1 MIRFLAD
8 TWRDAILRPVAMAA
22 PNSSV
27 YIEITAPDF
36 RFAIAL
42 VLAVLVLISNRKT
55 RHRLTVWLP
64 SLALFALVF
73 LSFIPWMHTTGN
85 GRYFMPYLI
94 LIGPLCIALINLM
107 QNTAGMK
114 LFLVVAVLGIQGF
127 ALNLNNP
134 WRSWDAWTWIPWKD
148 APYLSIELPKE
159 GLGVNVTYL
168 TISVPTFSLAA
179 PLLPA
184 SSRWINLGTFGP
196 MDEDDQ
202 LSVYTPIRKAL
213 SEGASLKLFMASAPR
228 SMVKDTDQPDQNAI
242 NAIAPHLEGHNLR
255 LKIPTRCQLLK
266 SKSMAHRAFF
276 YGNETPAE
284 KARIIEQSGFWI
296 CPVEYVRGPRKKK
309 ALLSAEGIMAKRMF
323 EKMEKICPRFFNP
336 GQQHVEARP
345 PGFYRRYGGSDSFL
359 VATISGHLY
368 FKYDRTLNPQ
378 LIGTAEAVLAPGFA
392 FDCTKFKG
400 RAGLPWEREI

>member
-27 YIEITAPDF
+27 YIEIAAPDF

-64 SLALFALVF
+64 TLALFALVF
-73 LSFIPWMHTTGN
+73 LSFIPWMQTTGN

-107 QNTAGMK
+107 QNTVGMK
-114 LFLVVAVLGIQGF
+114 IFLVAAVLGIQGF

-148 APYLSIELPKE
+148 APYLSLELPKE
-159 GLGVNVTYL
+159 GIDPHTTYVT
-168 TISVPTFSLAA
+168 IAVPTFSLAA

-184 SSRWINLGTFGP
+184 SSRWINLATFGP
-196 MDEDDQ
+196 ADEQDQ
-202 LSVYTPIRKAL
+202 SPIYAPIRKTL
-213 SEGASLKLFMASAPR
+213 RESRSLKLFMAAAPR
-228 SMVKDTDQPDQNAI
+228 SMLENSSQPDQYAI
-242 NAIAPHLEGHNLR
+242 NAITPHLEAHDLK
-255 LKIPTRCQLLK
+255 LKIPTECQLLR
-266 SKSMAHRAFF
+266 SKSMVHRAFF
-276 YGNETPAE
+276 YGDETPAE
-284 KARIIEQSGFWI
+284 KARIIDQSGFWI
-296 CPVEYVRGPRKKK
+296 CSIEYSRTMKKVTAPSVEE
-309 ALLSAEGIMAKRMF
+309 LNAKVLF

-336 GQQHVEARP
+336 GQQHVKPRS

-359 VATISGHLY
+359 IATKDGYLY
-368 FKYDRTLNPQ
+368 FKYDRALNPQ
-378 LIGTAEAVLAPGFA
+378 LIEKAEEVLSPGFTY
-392 FDCTKFKG
+392 DCTKFKG